1 MNVKKLLPFLLLL
14 LPLVL
19 ALGLPRFIGRNAGGP
34 VLMAQCP
41 DPVAGCLVPFRS
53 GRVEIRFSPAPL
65 PLQPFDLAVKAPG
78 AERVSADFSMQDMDM
93 GPNHYSLQRAADGV
107 WHGKIILPVCVSG
120 TSAWDLT
127 LELDGAKL
135 KIPFAA
141 AKR

>member
-14 LPLVL
+14 LPLML

-34 VLMAQCP
+34 VPMAQCA

-78 AERVSADFSMQDMDM
+78 AERVSADFAMRGMDM

-135 KIPFAA
+135 KIPFSAA
-141 AKR
+141 RR